1 MGTSSS
7 YGGPTGRNP
16 LLPPWADGGG
26 AGPNGDAPG
35 GGPAPPPPGDGNAPP
50 YDGSPTPMPL
60 PVPMPSV
67 SWSGPKGIVTRI
79 ANGSTSSTYR
89 SASRSYVRAHG
100 GSRTASRSARSGR
113 TTTARLGGF
122 LAGVVTTG
130 VAGAA
135 RALGIRDLVGLDAQ
149 SLLAA
154 FIDLLAPAGALLEEA
169 IARKALIETMSE
181 LFERYDVETDGPTAL
196 DRMDED
202 GMREVIVLSVT
213 NYVNERFQQELV
225 NCVERGSVSEREANE
240 LIDEAK
246 EFIAGVV
253 EIDLEG
259 VDLVTF
265 DWEGEEGRRFV
276 EDIYQTA
283 YSLLG
288 DEK

>member
-16 LLPPWADGGG
+16 LLPPWADSGD
-26 AGPNGDAPG
+26 AGPNETAQG
-35 GGPAPPPPGDGNAPP
+35 GGNGPPDNGSVPPTEE
-50 YDGSPTPMPL
+50 SPTPTVP
-60 PVPMPSV
+60 PVTMPSV
-67 SWSGPKGIVTRI
+67 SWSGPKGIITRI
-79 ANGSTSSTYR
+79 ANGNTSASFR

-100 GSRTASRSARSGR
+100 GSRTAARSSSSGR
-113 TTTARLGGF
+113 ATTTKLGGF
-122 LAGVVTTG
+122 LAGVVRTG
-130 VAGAA
+130 VTEAA
-135 RALGIRDLVGLDAQ
+135 RTLGLRDLVGLDAQ

-154 FIDLLAPAGALLEEA
+154 FIDLLAPVGALIEEA

-181 LFERYDVETDGPTAL
+181 LFERYDVETDGPEAL
-196 DRMDED
+196 DRMDEN
-202 GMREVIVLSVT
+202 GMREVVVLSVT

-246 EFIAGVV
+246 DFIAGVV

-259 VDLVTF
+259 VDLVAF

-276 EDIYQTA
+276 ENIYQTA

-288 DEK
+288 E